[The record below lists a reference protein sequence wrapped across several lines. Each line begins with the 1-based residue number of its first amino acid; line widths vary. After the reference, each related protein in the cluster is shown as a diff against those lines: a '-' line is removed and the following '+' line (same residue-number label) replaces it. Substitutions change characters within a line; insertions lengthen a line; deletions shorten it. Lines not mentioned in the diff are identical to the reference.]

1 MRDWEADAT
10 DVLPTSVYDFFAGGA
25 GREVTVDDNPSAW
38 DRLRLRPRVLRPVG
52 GVDTTTTVLGTPVS
66 SPVLVAPVGYQRL
79 AHPEGELATAEGVR
93 RAGGFMVV
101 STRSSTRIEDVAT
114 ELAAPWWFQ
123 TYVMR
128 DRART
133 VDLVRRAAASGCRA
147 LVLTGD
153 TPLVATKPRDR
164 RNGFEMPP
172 DHRLA
177 GVDAGSQQDP
187 ATSFDDIAWLT
198 ETSGL
203 PVLVK
208 GVLRA
213 DDARSCLAAGAAGVV
228 VSNHGGRQLD
238 GAVSTADAV
247 GGVVQEVGDEVE
259 VYVDG
264 GIRSGSDV
272 LKALALGVRAVM
284 VGRPVIWGLAVDG
297 AAGAA
302 AVLVQLRRE
311 LEEVLVLSGA
321 SSVAEVTP
329 DLVVPWH

>member
-1 MRDWEADAT
+1 
-10 DVLPTSVYDFFAGGA
+10 
-25 GREVTVDDNPSAW
+25 
-38 DRLRLRPRVLRPVG
+38 
-52 GVDTTTTVLGTPVS
+52 
-66 SPVLVAPVGYQRL
+66 
-79 AHPEGELATAEGVR
+79 
-93 RAGGFMVV
+93 
-101 STRSSTRIEDVAT
+101 
-114 ELAAPWWFQ
+114 
-123 TYVMR
+123 
-128 DRART
+128 
-133 VDLVRRAAASGCRA
+133 
-147 LVLTGD
+147 
-153 TPLVATKPRDR
+153 
-164 RNGFEMPP
+164 
-172 DHRLA
+172 
-177 GVDAGSQQDP
+177 
-187 ATSFDDIAWLT
+187 
-198 ETSGL
+198 
-203 PVLVK
+203 VLVK